1 MRLINEYTMPIIMRT
16 IIIMK
21 INLNNTLK
29 IAHMTDNSPIAIN
42 AITAR
47 INMTHPII
55 VDASLLSRLLAFKQ
69 I

>member
-1 MRLINEYTMPIIMRT
+1 
-16 IIIMK
+16 MK